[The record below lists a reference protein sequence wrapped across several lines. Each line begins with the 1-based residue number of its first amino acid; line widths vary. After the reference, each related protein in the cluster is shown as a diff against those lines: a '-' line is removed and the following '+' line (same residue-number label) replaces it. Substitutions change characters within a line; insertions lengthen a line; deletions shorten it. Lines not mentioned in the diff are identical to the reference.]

1 MKQVT
6 LTFREWDTFRQ
17 VAKFIYEFTVN
28 KDSVIIK
35 CEAHYLEPLG
45 Y

>member
-1 MKQVT
+1 MKQIN
-6 LTFREWDTFRQ
+6 LTIREWFTFKEI
-17 VAKFIYEFTVN
+17 ATFMYEFTVN

>member
-35 CEAHYLEPLG
+35 CKAHYLEPLG